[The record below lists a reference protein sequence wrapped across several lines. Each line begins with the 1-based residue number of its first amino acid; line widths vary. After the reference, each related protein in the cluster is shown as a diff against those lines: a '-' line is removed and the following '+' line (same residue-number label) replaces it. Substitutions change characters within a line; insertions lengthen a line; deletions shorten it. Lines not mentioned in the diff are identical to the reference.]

1 MAPNLADLEVVNA
14 NQVRREGASTTSG
27 SNVREVLNEIFYLLW
42 TGCETLRRVDAR
54 GRMLAG
60 MSSFAQTAR
69 LSTGIVVGP
78 FRQAKRQNSLHSGS
92 IDAGSGGSIYADLR
106 AYAVGEGQ

>member
-1 MAPNLADLEVVNA
+1 MSS
-14 NQVRREGASTTSG
+14 RSTTSG

-42 TGCETLRRVDAR
+42 TGCETLRRVDAH

-60 MSSFAQTAR
+60 MSYFAQTAR

-78 FRQAKRQNSLHSGS
+78 FRQAILGAATR
-92 IDAGSGGSIYADLR
+92 R
-106 AYAVGEGQ
+106 R